1 MPLASSSLRSES
13 PRAKCD
19 SDVHAAL
26 RSVCPTLGRGYVKLQ
41 ISRAAA
47 RASVRLPTI
56 ASGASQPGACF
67 VDVVEGA
74 DVSTAD
80 DFEVFSHG

>member
-1 MPLASSSLRSES
+1 M
-13 PRAKCD
+13 
-19 SDVHAAL
+19 
-26 RSVCPTLGRGYVKLQ
+26 KLQ